1 MASSEDELLRLFS
14 CRSFCKET
22 KPPISGA
29 LWGRGGQSRASSE
42 VRSQLHPEP
51 LHLGEVGSYRSSL
64 SQPARA
70 TVTENHTSFLIVPE
84 AARPRSRCRP
94 HTMTSF
100 NPNPSPKQC
109 LQIVSLDLPNMEI
122 REAHFHPQHPL
133 WLSVLFCTTGK
144 PLFPGQGPGGTSREK
159 QSQPGLATGHHH
171 FRSPRPQ
178 GQPCEL
184 HTHWL
189 PSHPPLTLGAHE
201 PQSLSP
207 PSSLTCSSS

>member
-14 CRSFCKET
+14 CKSFCKET

-29 LWGRGGQSRASSE
+29 LRGRGWQSRASSE

-51 LHLGEVGSYRSSL
+51 LHRGEVGSYRSSL

-70 TVTENHTSFLIVPE
+70 TATENHTSFLIVPE

-94 HTMTSF
+94 HAMTSL
-100 NPNPSPKQC
+100 NPNPSPKRR
-109 LQIVSLDLPNMEI
+109 LQIVSLDLLHMDI
-122 REAHFHPQHPL
+122 RETHLHPQHLL

-159 QSQPGLATGHHH
+159 QARPGLSGLGTVISGSRTHSG
-171 FRSPRPQ
+171 F
-178 GQPCEL
+178 L
-184 HTHWL
+184 HTL
-189 PSHPPLTLGAHE
+189 P
-201 PQSLSP
+201 
-207 PSSLTCSSS
+207 